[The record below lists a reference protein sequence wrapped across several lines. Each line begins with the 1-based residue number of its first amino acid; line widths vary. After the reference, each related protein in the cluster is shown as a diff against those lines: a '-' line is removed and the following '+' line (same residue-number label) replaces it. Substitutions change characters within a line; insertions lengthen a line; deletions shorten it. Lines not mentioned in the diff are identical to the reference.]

1 LSLNTALVRLV
12 NSADIYWVRDIEPH
26 RLAFG
31 PRPRAGDWL
40 ADEISSWFES
50 GIRHVVSLL
59 EDHETRELGIAEE
72 AELCSKN
79 GITYHAFPIVDR
91 GVPATIVEAKE
102 LFQKIALL
110 VALGEPVYVHCRAG
124 IGRSGLVTAGVLVH
138 LGVPFE
144 SAFAMLS
151 AARRLQVPDTQSQIE
166 WTCSYAKRLGV
177 DHYEAST
184 RAGTER

>member
-1 LSLNTALVRLV
+1 MKSSDV
-12 NSADIYWVRDIEPH
+12 YWVREIEPH

-40 ADEISSWFES
+40 ADEIANWSRT

-59 EDHETRELGIAEE
+59 EDHEIHELGITEE
-72 AELCSKN
+72 PELCSKN

-91 GVPATIVEAKE
+91 GVPASIAGANA
-102 LFQKIALL
+102 LFIRFASL
-110 VALGEPVYVHCRAG
+110 VASGEPAYVHCRAG
-124 IGRSGLVTAGVLVH
+124 IGRSGLVAAGILLH

-144 SAFAMLS
+144 STFAMLS

-166 WTCSYAKRLGV
+166 WACSYAKLP
-177 DHYEAST
+177 AT
-184 RAGTER
+184 AL